1 MSEVHVFAT
10 VSAAAG
16 KEDEL
21 RDALV
26 ELVKVTHTEPG
37 VVQYILHEDPQKL
50 GNFYVFEVYKD
61 KAAMDSHMASAH
73 LAAAFA
79 KAGPLISGPPSIT
92 PTVVVAG
99 K

>member
-16 KEDEL
+16 KEDAL
-21 RDALV
+21 RAALV
-26 ELVKVTHTEPG
+26 ELVEASHTEPG
-37 VVQYILHEDPQKL
+37 VLHYILHEDPKKL

-61 KAAMDSHMASAH
+61 QAAVDAHMGSAH

-79 KAGPLISGPPSIT
+79 KAGPLLSGAPSIV
-92 PTVVVAG
+92 PTKVVAG